1 MGTIYR
7 TKSKKNLKNKKVE
20 NKKKKKILLYD
31 PEKTG
36 SFRMMFGFAQPAPY
50 KFKKDVMV
58 KANKKQKE

>member
-1 MGTIYR
+1 
-7 TKSKKNLKNKKVE
+7 VE

-50 KFKKDVMV
+50 KFQKDVRI
-58 KANKKQKE
+58 KANKKQRE

>member
-1 MGTIYR
+1 MILIL
-7 TKSKKNLKNKKVE
+7 KKNQKKNVNTVE

-50 KFKKDVMV
+50 KFQKDVRI
-58 KANKKQKE
+58 KANKKQRE